1 MNDSVLPIIVASLL
15 QLFSLGSPKWQNG
28 NIRVMLATVFG
39 VVTSVSIQ
47 YLIQSHGPT
56 GTAGLR

>member
-28 NIRVMLATVFG
+28 NIRVMLTTAFG

-47 YLIQSHGPT
+47 YLIRSHGPT
-56 GTAGLR
+56 GTAGLH